1 MAAIMQPSAA
11 TVLRPAS
18 GAYAG
23 DFALEYGYKVTT
35 LCGSCCLGGRYCG
48 NLSEAAVISNN
59 AGGLVN
65 GDIIPIGTH
74 MRCFLEDRSA
84 PGAADQGKDCC
95 LSIGC
100 LFTIANHP
108 VKL

>member
-1 MAAIMQPSAA
+1 MAAIMESSAA
-11 TVLRPAS
+11 AVLRPAL

-23 DFALEYGYKVTT
+23 DFTLENGYKVTT

-84 PGAADQGKDCC
+84 PGAADQGKGCC
-95 LSIGC
+95 LLIECSCTLPI
-100 LFTIANHP
+100 LQ
-108 VKL
+108 